1 MVKFIKFAVIGGA
14 ATLLQFLFLGLFV
27 ELFGWEPTLASA
39 SSYCCSAVFNYLAN
53 YYLTFGS
60 TSSHKQTLP
69 KFVVTVAVGMA
80 LSTTLFAIFH
90 YLLTNFLL
98 ANTNLVNSA
107 YLIAQ
112 LFATLLTLIVNF
124 LMHKFWIYRRQ

>member
-1 MVKFIKFAVIGGA
+1 MVKLIKFVVIGGA

-27 ELFGWEPTLASA
+27 EVFGLAPTVASA
-39 SSYCCSAVFNYLAN
+39 SSYCCSAIFNYLAN
-53 YYLTFGS
+53 YYFTFAS
-60 TSSHKQTLP
+60 NSSHKQTLP
-69 KFVVTVAVGMA
+69 KFVVTVALGMA

-90 YLLTNFLL
+90 YLLMNFLL
-98 ANTNLVNSA
+98 ADTILLNSA

-124 LMHKFWIYRRQ
+124 LMHKFWIYRS

>member
-27 ELFGWEPTLASA
+27 ELLDLAPTLASA

-53 YYLTFGS
+53 YYLTFS
-60 TSSHKQTLP
+60 SNTSHTQTLP

-90 YLLTNFLL
+90 YVLTNFLL
-98 ANTNLVNSA
+98 TNTNLLNSA

-124 LMHKFWIYRRQ
+124 LMHKFWIYRR